1 MKPSTSQSGFTLI
14 ELMLVVAIIGIL
26 ASVALPSYNLY
37 RNKARFAEAILAVG
51 SHRSAIITA
60 ASVGRATA
68 VTDFD
73 SGALGIPAVQAQAAT
88 THGIAVTDGTI
99 TITWRADG
107 SDLAGETYTLTAQ
120 GFLPPIQWASG
131 GSCIASGYC

>member
-1 MKPSTSQSGFTLI
+1 MKPSQSQSGFTLI

-51 SHRSAIITA
+51 AHRSAIITA

-68 VTDFD
+68 TTDFD
-73 SGALGIPAVQAQAAT
+73 SGALGIPPVQAQT
-88 THGIAVTDGTI
+88 VNTHGISVTDGTI
-99 TITWRADG
+99 TWMADG
-107 SDLAGETYTLTAQ
+107 SDLAGETYTLTAG
-120 GFLPPIQWASG
+120 GFLPPIQWTAG
-131 GSCIASGYC
+131 GSCIGSGYC

>member
-1 MKPSTSQSGFTLI
+1 MKPSQSQAGFTLI

-51 SHRSAIITA
+51 AHRSAIITA

-68 VTDFD
+68 TSDFD
-73 SGALGIPAVQAQAAT
+73 SGALGIPPVQAQAAT
-88 THGIAVTDGTI
+88 THGISVTDGTI
-99 TITWRADG
+99 TITWMADG
-107 SDLAGETYTLTAQ
+107 SDLAGETYTLTAG
-120 GFLPPIQWASG
+120 GFLPPFQWTAG
-131 GSCIASGYC
+131 GSCIGSGYC

>member
-1 MKPSTSQSGFTLI
+1 MKPSQSQAGFTLI

-51 SHRSAIITA
+51 AHRSAIITA

-68 VTDFD
+68 TSDFD
-73 SGALGIPAVQAQAAT
+73 SGALDIPPVQAQAAT
-88 THGIAVTDGTI
+88 THGISVTDGTI
-99 TITWRADG
+99 TITWMADG
-107 SDLAGETYTLTAQ
+107 SDLAGETYTLTAG
-120 GFLPPIQWASG
+120 GFLPPIQWTAG
-131 GSCIASGYC
+131 GSCIGSGYC